1 MAAAEQVDR
10 FKILGTDDVI
20 YGPVELP
27 ALVGWVKE
35 ERVRG
40 DTWVYASGRDGWQK
54 AAQVS
59 ELSMFFKKPAT
70 NKPIAAYDTE
80 LISKVPNLK
89 PGTLRRMK
97 VFAGL
102 SDDQLLRFI
111 KYMRMVE
118 VKQFEQIVRQ
128 GEPGDA
134 MFMILQGEARVR
146 IMIGGKESILATL
159 SIGDFFGEAS
169 LFDHGPRSA
178 DVVAN
183 EDSVLIRMGAADL
196 EKMVQ
201 DAPDLAAPFLF
212 AIGKTLTARIR
223 ADNKRFSEGV
233 LSARMAGRI

>member
-1 MAAAEQVDR
+1 M
-10 FKILGTDDVI
+10 
-20 YGPVELP
+20 
-27 ALVGWVKE
+27 
-35 ERVRG
+35 
-40 DTWVYASGRDGWQK
+40 
-54 AAQVS
+54 
-59 ELSMFFKKPAT
+59 
-70 NKPIAAYDTE
+70 
-80 LISKVPNLK
+80 
-89 PGTLRRMK
+89 LRNQIR
-97 VFAGL
+97 
-102 SDDQLLRFI
+102 QLLRFI